1 MPEPTD
7 AQKTIHTFASATFL
21 NDLGSNMIYP
31 IWPFFVTETL
41 KANMTAL
48 GLLDGI
54 GEGLLSIS
62 KALSGYISDRIRK
75 RKVFVWTGYFL
86 GSMARFGYAAA
97 GTWQHLIVFRILD
110 RIGKERSAPRDA
122 IVADVSTL
130 KNRGSH
136 FGYIRAMDLLGAL
149 LGSLLVLLLM
159 QILSYR
165 VIFAIAAVPT
175 LISAILVILLIKD
188 RAPRIASD
196 SMGISLR
203 YLGKKF
209 RLFIVLSAV
218 FAFGAFSYSFLL
230 MYAKEI
236 GFPKI
241 LVVGLYP
248 LYTAVA
254 ALSSLVFGRLADRIG
269 RKPILMASYVLWI
282 IVCGIFL
289 FFSRTT
295 VLLIFSFILYGSH
308 KGILVPIQRTIV
320 AESAPSAYRAS
331 CLGGFHMI
339 TGLCA
344 LPASFVAGLL
354 WENVGKTAPFAL
366 SIGLSLIAVILL
378 GFFRPEPYEG

>member
-1 MPEPTD
+1 MPEPD
-7 AQKTIHTFASATFL
+7 EAKRTIHTFASATFL

-31 IWPFFVTETL
+31 VWPFYVTETL

-62 KALSGYISDRIRK
+62 KALSGYFSDRIRK
-75 RKVFVWTGYFL
+75 RKVFVWTGYL
-86 GSMARFGYAAA
+86 VGSMARFGYAVA
-97 GTWQHLIVFRILD
+97 GAWQQLIVFRILD

-122 IVADVSTL
+122 IVADVSTPR
-130 KNRGSH
+130 NRGAH
-136 FGYIRAMDLLGAL
+136 FGFIRGMDLLGAL
-149 LGSLLVLLLM
+149 LGSLLVLVLM

-165 VIFAIAAVPT
+165 LIFALAAVPT
-175 LISAILVILLIKD
+175 LISAVLVILLIKD
-188 RAPRIASD
+188 RAPLIGSD
-196 SMGISLR
+196 STGISLR

-230 MYAKEI
+230 MYAKET
-236 GFPKI
+236 GLPKT
-241 LVVGLYP
+241 LVVALYP

-254 ALSSLVFGRLADRIG
+254 AASSFVFGRLADRIG
-269 RKPILMASYVLWI
+269 RKPILMLSYLLWI
-282 IVCGIFL
+282 IVCLVILFL
-289 FFSRTT
+289 SRFTI
-295 VLLIFSFILYGSH
+295 LLILGFILYGSH

-320 AESAPSAYRAS
+320 AECAPSAYRAS

-354 WENVGKTAPFAL
+354 WENVGRNAPFAL
-366 SIGLSLIAVILL
+366 SIGLSLAALIML
-378 GFFRPEPYEG
+378 GSFRPEPYEG